1 MTELTY
7 TGCTIEQVRWG
18 NNDDPR
24 SFLIIG
30 TEYKIEKVDVRSQH
44 TKIKLYNKMGWF
56 NSVCF
61 KLVETELNTYSN
73 YREGMDPSDIQLEST
88 AKMFE
93 YERLSREIDGCD
105 DVEVL
110 QQMCKFLVKLEM
122 KQRATYSVI
131 LQDTLPELANLGS
144 TDGN

>member
-1 MTELTY
+1 MKKNDTVEY
-7 TGCTIEQVRWG
+7 TGCSDEQVKWG

-24 SFLIIG
+24 SFLIVG
-30 TEYKIEKVDVRSQH
+30 TEYKIEKVDVHRQH

-73 YREGMDPSDIQLEST
+73 YETDMDPSEIQLEST

-93 YERLSREIDGCD
+93 YEKLSREIENCD
-105 DVEVL
+105 N
-110 QQMCKFLVKLEM
+110 M
-122 KQRATYSVI
+122 
-131 LQDTLPELANLGS
+131 DTLKVMCRAFIKLYLKHQETTTNMLRN
-144 TDGN
+144 T

>member
-1 MTELTY
+1 MKKNDTVEY
-7 TGCTIEQVRWG
+7 TGCSEEQVKWG

-24 SFLIIG
+24 SCLILG
-30 TEYKIEKVDVRSQH
+30 KEYIIEKVDVHKQH

-73 YREGMDPSDIQLEST
+73 YETDMDPSEIQLEST

-93 YERLSREIDGCD
+93 YEKLSREIENCD
-105 DVEVL
+105 N
-110 QQMCKFLVKLEM
+110 M
-122 KQRATYSVI
+122 
-131 LQDTLPELANLGS
+131 DTLKVMCRAFIKLYLKHQETTTNMLRN
-144 TDGN
+144 T